1 MQLGWFAAAAVVLL
15 GPAHVLADNILK
27 TVGYSLC
34 SSNATIDLKNFNI
47 EYDQSTKNITFD
59 ISASSEVEQN
69 VTVSL
74 IVNAYGE
81 QVYSQSFNPCDASTP
96 VPELCPVPAS
106 SFSASGNM
114 AIPSQ
119 YASMIPSIAFSM
131 PDLEGQAILELKS
144 ADTGDEVACI
154 ESELTNGKTLQMPGV
169 TYAATAIVA
178 SSLALSGLT
187 ALGTAG
193 HPGSATSSPNFGEV
207 LGWFQTLASSGMLSV
222 QYPSIYRSFTSNFA
236 FAGGLIPWSSL
247 QTTIDNFR
255 NETGGNLTDNT
266 YQYLQNATITFD
278 DGSLDT
284 SSLTKRALSG
294 LMARAAI
301 FVRDDSNSTN
311 SSSSAIVSDLEG
323 IKAWSEQLSIPSS
336 NIFMTV
342 LLFFAIIIAAIAVGI
357 LLLKVILETWALY
370 GSFPQSLAEFRKHY
384 WGIMGRTITNLV
396 LIIYGIW
403 VLYCVYQFTRGD
415 SWAAKLLA
423 GLTLA
428 LFTALL
434 AGFSVRIWLLARRYK
449 KSEGD
454 HSVMYEDRQVWRRY
468 SLFYD
473 NYKRSYWFLF
483 IPVIVYSFARGCII
497 AGGDGHGLFQTG
509 GQLVID
515 ALMLILLL
523 WTRPYVAKSSQWI
536 NITIQ
541 AVRVLSIACILV
553 FVEELGIAQTTKT
566 ITGIVLI
573 AVQSTLTVILA
584 ILIGVNA
591 LINFIRQNPHIRL
604 RERRGIYIPDSLCS
618 TKQLTNMT
626 FTTEKADRDMDNL
639 TPLDARNS
647 LLIDD
652 MPRSRA
658 DMYEESKYNMT
669 GPFEAYRDHIPETE
683 AASHVRDKSTDRLIS
698 NDTYYRGYQ
707 RQNQHMGG
715 ISRDRSPS
723 PGDTAEQPRSFGV
736 AL

>member
-1 MQLGWFAAAAVVLL
+1 MQLGWFTAAAVVLL
-15 GPAHVLADNILK
+15 GPAQVLAGNILK
-27 TVGYSLC
+27 TDGFSLC
-34 SSNATIDLKNFNI
+34 STNATIQLTNMNI

-59 ISASSEVEQN
+59 IAATSDLVQN

-81 QVYSQSFNPCDASTP
+81 QVYEQNFNPCDASTA

-114 AIPSQ
+114 TIPSQ
-119 YASMIPSIAFSM
+119 YADMIPSIAFAV
-131 PDLEGQAILELKS
+131 PDLDGQAILELKS

-154 ESELTNGKTLQMPGV
+154 ESTLTNGKTLQIPGV
-169 TYAATAIVA
+169 TYAAAAIVA

-222 QYPSIYRSFTSNFA
+222 QYPSVYRSFTSNFA
-236 FAGGLIPWSSL
+236 FAGGLLPWASL
-247 QTTIDNFR
+247 QTSIDNFR
-255 NETGGNLTDNT
+255 NMTGGNLTDNT
-266 YQYLQNATITFD
+266 YQYLQNATLTFD
-278 DGSLDT
+278 DGSLNT
-284 SSLTKRALSG
+284 RSVAKRALSG
-294 LMARAAI
+294 LVARAAI
-301 FVRDDSNSTN
+301 FVRDTSTSNGT
-311 SSSSAIVSDLEG
+311 SSNAIVEELEG
-323 IKAWSEQLSIPSS
+323 LKAYSEQLSIPSS

-342 LLFFAIIIAAIAVGI
+342 LLFFAIIVAAIVVGI

-370 GSFPQSLAEFRKHY
+370 GTFPKSLAEFRKHY
-384 WGIMGRTITNLV
+384 WGIMGRTITNLI

-415 SWAAKLLA
+415 SWAAILLA

-434 AGFSVRIWLLARRYK
+434 AAFSIRIWMIARRYK

-454 HSVMYEDRQVWRRY
+454 HSVMYEDREVWRRY

-473 NYKRSYWFLF
+473 NYKRSYWYIF
-483 IPVIVYSFARGCII
+483 IPVIVYAFARGCII

-515 ALMLILLL
+515 GLMLILLL

-591 LINFIRQNPHIRL
+591 LINFVRQNPHIRL
-604 RERRGIYIPDSLCS
+604 RER
-618 TKQLTNMT
+618 K
-626 FTTEKADRDMDNL
+626 EKADRDMDNL

-658 DMYEESKYNMT
+658 DMYEQSKYNMT
-669 GPFEAYRDHIPETE
+669 GPFEAYRDHVPETTE
-683 AASHVRDKSTDRLIS
+683 TVSHVRDKSTDRLIN
-698 NDTYYRGYQ
+698 NDSYYRGYQ
-707 RQNQHMGG
+707 RQYQQHTRS

-723 PGDTAEQPRSFGV
+723 PEELGQQPHSFGM